1 MRAVCKSGS
10 IEPSLV
16 HEGNG
21 TRQLSWMS
29 VPIKSQR
36 EALVKIM
43 TGQEADEGT
52 LWIEEGHFG
61 TARLDG
67 LRTVV
72 LLSWPGANGLSM

>member
-1 MRAVCKSGS
+1 
-10 IEPSLV
+10 
-16 HEGNG
+16 
-21 TRQLSWMS
+21 MS
-29 VPIKSQR
+29 VLIKSQR

-61 TARLDG
+61 TVRLDG

-72 LLSWPGANGLSM
+72 LLSWPGPMDYR

>member
-10 IEPSLV
+10 IEPSLI

-21 TRQLSWMS
+21 TRQLI
-29 VPIKSQR
+29 VDERADQSQR

-61 TARLDG
+61 TARLDR